1 MAQAMAF
8 GFHEVQARPKPVPD
22 QPVWLGLALA
32 FLAWLGLAFGLRP
45 SHAHH

>member
-8 GFHEVQARPKPVPD
+8 GFHEVRARPKPVPG

-32 FLAWLGLAFGLRP
+32 FLAWLGLAFG
-45 SHAHH
+45 